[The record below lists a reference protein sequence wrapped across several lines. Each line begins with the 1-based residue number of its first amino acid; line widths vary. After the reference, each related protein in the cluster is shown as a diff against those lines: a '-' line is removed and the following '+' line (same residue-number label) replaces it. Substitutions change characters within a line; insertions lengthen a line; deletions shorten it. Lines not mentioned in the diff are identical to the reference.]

1 VHLLCDF
8 GKMISFA
15 NHSPVP
21 KAPIDRREYGKL
33 SDAWS
38 GFQPVAE
45 IQTDP
50 LHVSRY
56 MFVVGVFPTA

>member
-1 VHLLCDF
+1 
-8 GKMISFA
+8 MISFA

-50 LHVSRY
+50 LDVSRY